1 MMVPAQ
7 QPKPELTAEQI
18 AEKGRIDSILT
29 NGECAIYGPTGT
41 KLISGQYK
49 GRVYTMNGLNCTLV
63 ETDKVAT
70 FVPIN
75 QIGAMV
81 FIKPATDITSGDL
94 SQTDSV
100 PAEEPA

>member
-1 MMVPAQ
+1 MMAPQ
-7 QPKPELTAEQI
+7 QPKPELTEEQI

-29 NGECAIYGPTGT
+29 NGTCTIFGPTGKRLVT
-41 KLISGQYK
+41 GQYK

-63 ETDKVAT
+63 ETDHEAA

-75 QIGAMV
+75 QIGSMI
-81 FIKPATDITSGDL
+81 FNKPAVDISGGDI

-100 PAEEPA
+100 PAEDQA

>member
-1 MMVPAQ
+1 MMAPQ
-7 QPKPELTAEQI
+7 QPKPELTEEQI

-29 NGECAIYGPTGT
+29 NGICTMYGPTGKNLVT
-41 KLISGQYK
+41 GQYK

-63 ETDKVAT
+63 ETDRLAA

-75 QIGAMV
+75 QIGLMV
-81 FIKPATDITSGDL
+81 FHKPHVDISGGDI

-100 PAEEPA
+100 PAEDQA